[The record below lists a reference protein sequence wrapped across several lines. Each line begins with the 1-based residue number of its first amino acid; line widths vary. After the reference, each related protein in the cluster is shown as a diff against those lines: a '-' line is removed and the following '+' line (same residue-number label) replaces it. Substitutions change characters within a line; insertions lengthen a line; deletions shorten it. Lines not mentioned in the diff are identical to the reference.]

1 MEFAPPVFYFYIIC
15 AEPCFRDRIIFRKH
29 PPRKCIARLRVGQ
42 SIAGHQVM
50 DSQVMTTLALSILIS
65 AALGSGMMA
74 GLFCA
79 FSNFVMRALSRL
91 PPTRAIS
98 AMQSINEVIVR
109 PAFLTVFLGTSVA
122 GALAFGL
129 GWEHLSK
136 DTLAYVAAG
145 GAIYALGSIAV
156 TIAFNV
162 PLNNRLAAVDPE
174 SEEGAKVWQVYLTKW
189 TRWNNIRSIAT
200 IVSTI
205 LLLLAVLNAKGSA

>member
-1 MEFAPPVFYFYIIC
+1 
-15 AEPCFRDRIIFRKH
+15 
-29 PPRKCIARLRVGQ
+29 
-42 SIAGHQVM
+42 M
-50 DSQVMTTLALSILIS
+50 DSQLVTTLALSILIS

-109 PAFLTVFLGTSVA
+109 PAFLIVFLGTSVA
-122 GALAFGL
+122 CALAFGL

-162 PLNNRLAAVDPE
+162 PLNNRLAAVVPE
-174 SEEGAKVWQVYLTKW
+174 SEEGAKIWQVYLTKW
-189 TRWNNIRSIAT
+189 TRWNNVRSIST

-205 LLLLAVLNAKGSA
+205 LLLLAVLHAKSSV